1 MTDSLIER
9 STPMNNVSPIGTV
22 PTNGTLGGYASA
34 LARSGR
40 RQLPGLP
47 GTFWIRYESYAMMR
61 VPTFA
66 LTPPSQDELHGILR
80 HSRSAVVSYLLE
92 PDEFHPANA
101 CLYICNNR
109 SYCLENLS
117 VAGRRDA
124 RRAGRSLRI
133 EFVDWPMVMAYGFA
147 AFSETRTRV
156 GLSDGTIAQ
165 FQNRF
170 QRFSRNPFHCAV
182 GAWQDDSLVAFMT
195 LVVVDDWVEIEGSF
209 SVDNSRTMCPN
220 DGLAHFVLS
229 HFLIERRF
237 NTVSYGLSSIQDAHQ
252 VEGLHSYKT
261 KVGFDA
267 KAVHRAFVL
276 HPLLRPFVNPL
287 MLRGARMV
295 SKVLPHNRLLKKAN
309 GMLVKLLKNSPTS
322 FMSQDTAP

>member
-1 MTDSLIER
+1 MADSLVQR
-9 STPMNNVSPIGTV
+9 ATPMNNVSPIGAAST
-22 PTNGTLGGYASA
+22 TCTLDGYASA

-40 RQLPGLP
+40 RLLPGLP
-47 GTFWIRYESYAMMR
+47 GTFWVRYESYAMMR

-66 LTPPSQDELHGILR
+66 LTPPSGDELHDILR
-80 HSRSAVVSYLLE
+80 HSRSAVASYLLE
-92 PDEFHPANA
+92 PDESHQANA

-133 EFVDWPMVMAYGFA
+133 EFVDWPTVMAHGFT

-156 GLSDGTIAQ
+156 GLPDGTVEQ
-165 FQNRF
+165 FQSRF
-170 QRFSRNPFHCAV
+170 HQFSLNPFHCAV

-209 SVDNSRTMCPN
+209 SADNSRTSCPN

-229 HFLIERRF
+229 HFLIKRRF
-237 NTVSYGLSSIQDAHQ
+237 NTVSYGLSSIQDAQ
-252 VEGLHSYKT
+252 QTIGLHSYKK

-267 KAVHRAFVL
+267 KPVHRAFVL
-276 HPLLRPFVNPL
+276 HPLLRPFANPL
-287 MLRGARMV
+287 ILRGARMV
-295 SKVLPHNRLLKKAN
+295 TKMLPQNRMIKKAS
-309 GMLVKLLKNSPTS
+309 GVLVTLLENSPTS
-322 FMSQDTAP
+322 LMS

>member
-1 MTDSLIER
+1 
-9 STPMNNVSPIGTV
+9 MNKVSPIGAASTT
-22 PTNGTLGGYASA
+22 PTLDGYASA

-40 RQLPGLP
+40 RVLPGLP

-66 LTPPSQDELHGILR
+66 LRPPSPDELRNVLR
-80 HSRSAVVSYLLE
+80 RSRSTVATYLVE
-92 PDEFHPANA
+92 PDKSHPANA
-101 CLYICNNR
+101 WLYVCHDR
-109 SYCLENLS
+109 SYRLENLG

-133 EFVDWPMVMAYGFA
+133 EFVDWPTVMAHGFT

-156 GLSDGTIAQ
+156 GLSDGTFEQ

-170 QRFSRNPFHCAV
+170 RQFSLNPFHCAV

-209 SVDNSRTMCPN
+209 SADGSRTLCPN

-229 HFLIERRF
+229 HFLVKRGCH
-237 NTVSYGLSSIQDAHQ
+237 TVSYGLSSIQDAHQ
-252 VEGLHSYKT
+252 AEGLHNYKK

-267 KAVHRAFVL
+267 RPVHRAFLL
-276 HPLLRPFVNPL
+276 HPVLRPFASPL
-287 MLRGARMV
+287 MLRGAKMV
-295 SKVLPHNRLLKKAN
+295 SNMLPHNRLLKKAS
-309 GMLVKLLKNSPTS
+309 GVLGALAENSDAAS
-322 FMSQDTAP
+322 RS